1 MRPADA
7 LRVHGGLRLRHWPL
21 CTLAGVPSL
30 TVTLRP
36 AVPGDAD
43 ALSRL
48 ALRSKGHWGYDE
60 EFLAACG
67 VELTLRPEQCDGVHT
82 VVAERG
88 DALLGFYRLAGEAPV
103 AELADL
109 FVDPTVIGRG
119 IGATLLADAVDRARA
134 LGVSRLV
141 IDADPNAAGFYVR
154 MGARR
159 VGSVASSSIFG
170 RELPRFEL
178 VVDPA
183 GG

>member
-1 MRPADA
+1 V
-7 LRVHGGLRLRHWPL
+7 LPL
-21 CTLAGVPSL
+21 A
-30 TVTLRP
+30 VTLRP
-36 AVPGDAD
+36 AVPAEAD

-48 ALRSKGHWGYDE
+48 ALRSKGYWGYDE
-60 EFLAACG
+60 EFLAACR

-119 IGATLLADAVDRARA
+119 VGATLLADAVDRARA

-141 IDADPNAAGFYVR
+141 IDADPHAAGFYVR

-159 VGSVASSSIFG
+159 VGSVASSSIV
-170 RELPRFEL
+170 RRQLPRFEL
-178 VVDPA
+178 VTDPA

>member
-1 MRPADA
+1 
-7 LRVHGGLRLRHWPL
+7 V
-21 CTLAGVPSL
+21 CILAGVPPVA
-30 TVTLRP
+30 VTLRP
-36 AVPGDAD
+36 AVPREAE

-48 ALRSKGHWGYDE
+48 AVRSKGHWGYDE
-60 EFLAACG
+60 EFLEACRG
-67 VELTLRPEQCDGVHT
+67 QLMLQPEQCDGVHT
-82 VVAERG
+82 VLAERG

-109 FVDPTVIGRG
+109 FVDPTAIGRG
-119 IGATLLADAVDRARA
+119 VGATLLADAVDRARA

-141 IDADPNAAGFYVR
+141 IDADPHAAGFYVR

-159 VGSVASSSIFG
+159 VGSVASSSIVG

-178 VVDPA
+178 LVNPA

>member
-1 MRPADA
+1 V
-7 LRVHGGLRLRHWPL
+7 LPL
-21 CTLAGVPSL
+21 A
-30 TVTLRP
+30 VTLRP
-36 AVPGDAD
+36 AVPAEAD

-60 EFLAACG
+60 EFLAACR

-119 IGATLLADAVDRARA
+119 VGATLLADAVDRARA

-141 IDADPNAAGFYVR
+141 IDADPHAAGFYVR

-159 VGSVASSSIFG
+159 VGSVASSSIVG
-170 RELPRFEL
+170 RQLPRFEL
-178 VVDPA
+178 VTDPA